1 MRIEK
6 VKAGEVIAK
15 RQDKV
20 MEWFLIQEGTVIQK
34 FEAAEMEL
42 NKNSMI
48 GILENDRFI
57 CDYVAREECVLIVIE
72 CKNARDLQ
80 NILAEHS
87 NFRAVFLRA
96 ALEQRHKTLCLYA
109 ELLKKSNLLHDR
121 AQKYYEDYNALCEE
135 MLMQEIA
142 SLKKLVSQKEKDADT
157 INRLISNTERLMHE
171 LSDARTE
178 ISRLVS
184 VNSSLVEQISVLK
197 EHRYGSPSQRN
208 R

>member
-57 CDYVAREECVLIVIE
+57 CDYVAKEESVLIVIE

-96 ALEQRHKTLCLYA
+96 AL
-109 ELLKKSNLLHDR
+109 
-121 AQKYYEDYNALCEE
+121 
-135 MLMQEIA
+135 
-142 SLKKLVSQKEKDADT
+142 
-157 INRLISNTERLMHE
+157 
-171 LSDARTE
+171 
-178 ISRLVS
+178 
-184 VNSSLVEQISVLK
+184 
-197 EHRYGSPSQRN
+197 
-208 R
+208 